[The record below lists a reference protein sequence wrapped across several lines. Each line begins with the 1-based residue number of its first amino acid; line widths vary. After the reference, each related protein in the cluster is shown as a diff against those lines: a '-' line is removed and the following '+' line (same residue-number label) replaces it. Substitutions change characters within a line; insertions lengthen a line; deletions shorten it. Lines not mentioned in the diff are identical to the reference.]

1 MKKHSG
7 RGPRYASV
15 PNETVDD
22 AGSLD
27 LMALGLLT
35 VLLRHRDGWDIRL
48 ADIAAKY
55 GYGEDAMAA
64 AMGLLQVARY
74 VVKVRT
80 MGAGNRWSTT
90 MVVYDSPATDDEI
103 AAVIEEIRAEDPA
116 ITRAEVI
123 PPTPKAIER
132 ARKRCQKL
140 AKKLA
145 APRLRE
151 FPDPGATWENAAKPQ
166 VAPESG
172 VSRVPGDPGVSKKT
186 ISKKTREDDS
196 AGFRPSVPSPTERA
210 NHADDGRTDGN
221 ESVSG
226 EAGRPGPETG
236 RGDSQSPVSNGA
248 PTVPQTMEEPEP
260 IEVTPGV
267 AVLLAIGQEFPE
279 LRLSG
284 KTLAHQGLRVTG
296 MLASGWT
303 PAQIRHIVAGQ
314 PLPNP
319 IRKTVGA
326 VLSKR
331 LKDASSTPAPAT
343 VPGIPA
349 PTSGAVWGTPAQ
361 PEAAPAAS
369 RRTVAQEF
377 ERRVHRECETCGVP
391 VLTAHDE
398 CPRCLGWDRCT
409 DCNRYV
415 DPVLN
420 SDRCG
425 QCEIGTYGTWDDTA
439 PPF

>member
-1 MKKHSG
+1 MRKHSG

-22 AGSLD
+22 AGALD
-27 LMALGLLT
+27 LTALGLLT

-48 ADIAAKY
+48 ADIAVKY

-103 AAVIEEIRAEDPA
+103 AAVIEEIRAEDPD

-140 AKKLA
+140 AKKLPV
-145 APRLRE
+145 PRLRE

-186 ISKKTREDDS
+186 ISKKTREDDP

-210 NHADDGRTDGN
+210 KHADDGRTDGN
-221 ESVSG
+221 GGESISG
-226 EAGRPGPETG
+226 EESGRGPDAG
-236 RGDSQSPVSNGA
+236 GDSQSPVSSVPA
-248 PTVPQTMEEPEP
+248 VPQAPAP
-260 IEVTPGV
+260 VEVTPGV
-267 AVLLAIGQEFPE
+267 AVLLAIGYERPE
-279 LRLSG
+279 LLLSG
-284 KTLAHQGLRVTG
+284 PVLRDQGMRVTG
-296 MLASGWT
+296 MLAEGWT
-303 PAQIRHIVAGQ
+303 PEQIRQIVAGT
-314 PLPNP
+314 PLPSP
-319 IRKTVGA
+319 IRTSVGA
-326 VLSKR
+326 LVAGR
-331 LKDASSTPAPAT
+331 LRAACSAPAPGTVPTIPAPAT
-343 VPGIPA
+343 SALDDGRRPA
-349 PTSGAVWGTPAQ
+349 VDLPEWCGWCGDGAGLDGSPRNPA
-361 PEAAPAAS
+361 
-369 RRTVAQEF
+369 
-377 ERRVHRECETCGVP
+377 
-391 VLTAHDE
+391 VLTD
-398 CPRCLGWDRCT
+398 PRHRLINGEPCLSCHPDPDGHPSRAT
-409 DCNRYV
+409 GTGREVFAGAYV
-415 DPVLN
+415 EV
-420 SDRCG
+420 
-425 QCEIGTYGTWDDTA
+425 YGGEA
-439 PPF
+439 PF